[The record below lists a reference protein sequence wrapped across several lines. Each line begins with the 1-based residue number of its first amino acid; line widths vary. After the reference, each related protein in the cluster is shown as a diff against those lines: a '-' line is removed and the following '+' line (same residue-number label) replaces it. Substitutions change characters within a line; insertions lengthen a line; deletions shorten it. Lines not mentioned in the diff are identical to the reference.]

1 MRIRFGKR
9 SKQGTPAVLT
19 ETQVRRLNLVF
30 TAFAAIFVLVGGF
43 FAVQGTLEW
52 IRAADSTSWPTVD
65 GAVTRSEVT
74 SHRSSHKGRT
84 STSYHAQIE
93 FDYTVDGQKLHGTR
107 RTYKVLAS
115 SQSAANEA
123 VAAHPVGRVVTVSY
137 DPQDPSRAVLDPG
150 WDWSNAIPIGVG
162 LFAIAFVS
170 FVHWLVVRQLRKAV
184 QRAKDLQALGIDPMA
199 IEALADDTTAGALAS
214 RAEPTAPASP
224 AGLAEPMAPAKPSG
238 PSELKP
244 TFHDELPGAR

>member
-1 MRIRFGKR
+1 MTERQARWVTRIF
-9 SKQGTPAVLT
+9 T
-19 ETQVRRLNLVF
+19 VF
-30 TAFAAIFVLVGGF
+30 WAIFVLLGIF

-65 GAVTRSEVT
+65 GTVTRSEVT

-107 RTYKVLAS
+107 RTYKVVAS

-123 VAAHPVGRVVTVSY
+123 VAAYPVGRSVTVSY
-137 DPQDPSRAVLDPG
+137 DPQDPERAVLEPG
-150 WDWSNAIPIGVG
+150 WDWSNAIPIAVG
-162 LFAIAFVS
+162 LFAMVFVS
-170 FVHWLVVRQLRKAV
+170 FVHWLVVRQFRKAV

-199 IEALADDTTAGALAS
+199 IEALDGETTQGAAAS
-214 RAEPTAPASP
+214 TAAPTSSGSVEPT
-224 AGLAEPMAPAKPSG
+224 APAKPSG
-238 PSELKP
+238 PAELKP

>member
-19 ETQVRRLNLVF
+19 ETQVRRINLVF

-52 IRAADSTSWPTVD
+52 IRAADSTSWPTVA
-65 GAVTRSEVT
+65 GTVTRSEVT

-84 STSYHAQIE
+84 STSYHAHIE
-93 FDYTVDGQKLHGTR
+93 FDYRVDGQELHGNR
-107 RTYKVLAS
+107 RTYKVVAS

-123 VAAHPVGRVVTVSY
+123 VAAHPVDRVVTVSY

-162 LFAIAFVS
+162 LFAMVFIGFIR
-170 FVHWLVVRQLRKAV
+170 WLVVKRLRRSQQAM
-184 QRAKDLQALGIDPMA
+184 RELCALGIDPA
-199 IEALADDTTAGALAS
+199 TSDANAPQS
-214 RAEPTAPASP
+214 SPTPEGSAPAP
-224 AGLAEPMAPAKPSG
+224 AASDPTRSAGPA
-238 PSELKP
+238 ELKP
-244 TFHDELPGAR
+244 TFHDDLPGAR

>member
-65 GAVTRSEVT
+65 GTVTRSEVT
-74 SHRSSHKGRT
+74 SHRSTSKGRT
-84 STSYHAQIE
+84 RTSYGARIE
-93 FDYTVDGQKLHGTR
+93 FDYTVEGTTHHGTR
-107 RTYKVLAS
+107 RTYRVVAS
-115 SQSAANEA
+115 SESAAKEA
-123 VAAHPVGRVVTVSY
+123 VAAYPVGRTVVVSV
-137 DPQDPSRAVLDPG
+137 DPSDPGRAVLEPG

-214 RAEPTAPASP
+214 TSEPTAPASS
-224 AGLAEPMAPAKPSG
+224 AGLAEPLAPAKPAG
-238 PSELKP
+238 PPELKP